1 MVTLIKYGALSG
13 GEKYNV
19 NVLSIDGLST
29 DTKPTV
35 TYIEYGSDGR
45 EVGRMGIPNGSI
57 FTEIDT
63 GDTYM
68 YDADNTTWYQVTIGG
83 GGTQGGIVLVGET
96 TTALTDGATTNP
108 ITVDGQSYTAQ
119 PNDAVIYGNKE
130 FLFDGTYWHEFGD
143 MSGLGSAAYKD
154 VPTSGDASTT
164 QVVMGNDTRIGS
176 IAGIKAV
183 TDRIIMDGTET
194 QDYYLQDSTPSNP
207 SSGDYWFSDE
217 PIVSSD
223 VTAMTGYAKAQTA
236 ADVSASDSL
245 NVAVGKIEYKVDVK
259 QNEVLGSW
267 TAGTETSHSTPTGSD
282 TVLQALQKI
291 DNNQRNDEYNIL
303 SLQGKVKAHSEGGT
317 NYDVINGIRV
327 YVSATAPTGDIPT
340 GSLWIGG

>member
-68 YDADNTTWYQVTIGG
+68 YDVDATTWHKVSIGGGGG

-119 PNDAVIYGNKE
+119 ANDAVIYLNKE
-130 FLFDGTYWHEFGD
+130 FLFDGTKWHEFGD
-143 MSGLGSAAYKD
+143 LSGLASKD
-154 VPTSGDASTT
+154 
-164 QVVMGNDTRIGS
+164 IG
-176 IAGIKAV
+176 
-183 TDRIIMDGTET
+183 
-194 QDYYLQDSTPSNP
+194 
-207 SSGDYWFSDE
+207 
-217 PIVSSD
+217 
-223 VTAMTGYAKAQTA
+223 AMTGYAKASS
-236 ADVSASDSL
+236 VSSITTNDTL
-245 NVAVGKIEYKVDVK
+245 NQAVGKLEKGLDGKQATIDSDHKLSADNVDDTSTTNKFATAAQLSQIGTNTTNITSVQEKVVAH
-259 QNEVLGSW
+259 
-267 TAGTETSHSTPTGSD
+267 TAGGS
-282 TVLQALQKI
+282 
-291 DNNQRNDEYNIL
+291 
-303 SLQGKVKAHSEGGT
+303 
-317 NYDVINGIRV
+317 NYDTINGIRV
-327 YVSATAPTGDIPT
+327 YVSATQPTGDIPT